1 MKNLPLGFGT
11 FLIDSWRCYKKCI
24 PQWLII
30 GEKLFYRIIDDHRW
44 PPPSFSRIRR
54 FRFTLSQARKNWE
67 KRVSEIAYFENP
79 FFPFCTHSTMSYCIK
94 QNCRRLENQRV
105 GGVCA
110 KRTKK
115 KSSTIPVLER
125 RCQRVNGEVLNVN
138 YERTRKK
145 KSDEQKKCQGRFER
159 NSQIIKP
166 IF

>member
-94 QNCRRLENQRV
+94 QKLQTTWKSESRWS
-105 GGVCA
+105 VC
-110 KRTKK
+110 KEDKK

-125 RCQRVNGEVLNVN
+125 RCQRGGFECQL
-138 YERTRKK
+138 RTNSEEKVGWTEEMPRTIRKK
-145 KSDEQKKCQGRFER
+145 
-159 NSQIIKP
+159 
-166 IF
+166 

>member
-115 KSSTIPVLER
+115 SPRPYPCWKED
-125 RCQRVNGEVLNVN
+125 VNGEVLKCQL
-138 YERTRKK
+138 RTNSEEKVGWTEEMPRTIRKK
-145 KSDEQKKCQGRFER
+145 
-159 NSQIIKP
+159 
-166 IF
+166 

>member
-94 QNCRRLENQRV
+94 QKLQTTWKSESRWS
-105 GGVCA
+105 VC
-110 KRTKK
+110 KEDKK
-115 KSSTIPVLER
+115 KVLDHTRAGKKMST
-125 RCQRVNGEVLNVN
+125 
-138 YERTRKK
+138 
-145 KSDEQKKCQGRFER
+145 GRFWMSTTNELGRKSRMNRR
-159 NSQIIKP
+159 NAKDDSKEIVK
-166 IF
+166 

>member
-115 KSSTIPVLER
+115 VLDHTRAGKKMST
-125 RCQRVNGEVLNVN
+125 
-138 YERTRKK
+138 
-145 KSDEQKKCQGRFER
+145 GRFWMSTTNELGRKSRMNRR
-159 NSQIIKP
+159 NAKDDSKEIVK
-166 IF
+166 